1 VANKSGY
8 IWELLRPSGKG
19 LEKEK
24 VCAAE
29 IDGLSSLAIAIFS
42 IGCGRPVEKYE
53 MFDFSLE
60 NEI

>member
-1 VANKSGY
+1 MGAAPIEWKESRKRKSMRC
-8 IWELLRPSGKG
+8 E
-19 LEKEK
+19 
-24 VCAAE
+24 E
-29 IDGLSSLAIAIFS
+29 IDGLSSLAIAIFLFS